1 MLYIVRYPMTDLQE
15 GLLLLAGVCV
25 QAIDIKT
32 VRIPRAAADT
42 EWTCTFARWGLR
54 EACDKKLR
62 PMMRRDW
69 PSA

>member
-1 MLYIVRYPMTDLQE
+1 MLQTSFAPDSKVGTITTNFRDVLLLTLYIVRYPMTDLQE

-42 EWTCTFARWGLR
+42 E
-54 EACDKKLR
+54 
-62 PMMRRDW
+62 
-69 PSA
+69 